1 MNRQYILSFFFL
13 ICAVSAQ
20 AFVVTFQLDMRGV
33 SGNYTPEVNGTFNN
47 WCGNCNVM
55 NDGDG
60 DGIWTANINLAAG
73 NYEYKYSFNNWMG
86 QEDLISGSACT
97 VTAGQF
103 VNRTLQITG
112 DTTLPVVCWGNCSAC
127 SEFGFPDW
135 PLVWADEFDGSEI
148 NPLIWTRQLG
158 ASGWGN
164 NELQYYTDDAENAFV
179 TGGQL
184 HIEAIEENL
193 QGSNYTSARLIT
205 NDLFEFKYGRLEARI
220 KIPMGQGIWPAFW
233 MLGANYENVNWPAC
247 GEIDVMEHVNNE
259 PVAHGTLHWQQ
270 GNNHNYQGTSLPI
283 ETDDFHNY
291 GILWSETQIQFYIDS
306 VVYYTSNFTP
316 NNNTSP
322 IFQRPFFLLLNV
334 AVGGNWPGNPNA
346 QTVFP
351 AEMVVDYV
359 RVYQD
364 ASIGVEEKSELGI
377 QLFPNPTS
385 DQVQLSTPSEWN
397 GLTWRMI
404 NNQGQLV
411 TTGRIESNTTT
422 IDLSTQSAGNYF
434 IQVIH
439 PHGVES
445 RGIVKQ

>member
-1 MNRQYILSFFFL
+1 MKAQYLTIILLSLLFSK
-13 ICAVSAQ
+13 AN

-47 WCGNCNVM
+47 WCGSCNVM
-55 NDGDG
+55 NDSDG
-60 DGIWTANINLAAG
+60 DGIWVANINLAAG

-112 DTTLPVVCWGNCSAC
+112 DTVLPLVCWGNCSAC
-127 SEFGFPDW
+127 SDFTFPDW
-135 PLVWADEFDGSEI
+135 PLVWADEFEGMEI
-148 NPLIWTRQLG
+148 NPQIWTRQLG

-164 NELQYYTDDAENAFV
+164 NELQYYTDDSENAFV

-184 HIEAIEENL
+184 HIEAIQENL

-233 MLGANYENVNWPAC
+233 MLGANYENVGWPGC

-283 ETDDFHNY
+283 STDEFHNY
-291 GILWSETQIQFYIDS
+291 GILWSESQIQFYIDS

-346 QTVFP
+346 QTIFP
-351 AEMVVDYV
+351 AEMIVDYV

-364 ASIGVEEKSELGI
+364 AAIGVKEEAEVS
-377 QLFPNPTS
+377 FDFYPNPTT
-385 DQVQLSTPSEWN
+385 DRIQLTTPYASTN
-397 GLTWRMI
+397 QTWRLM
-404 NNQGQLV
+404 NSNGQIV
-411 TTGRIESNTTT
+411 ASGIMNTANCS
-422 IDLSTQSAGNYF
+422 IDLSHLASGNYVL
-434 IQVIH
+434 QVIND
-439 PHGVES
+439 HGCES
-445 RGIVKQ
+445 RLLIKQ